1 MPPVDEFPA
10 ARVEAFSDAV
20 IAIAITL
27 LILEIK
33 VPRESEAAELVRALA
48 RLWPSYLAFLTS
60 FCTIGM
66 MWLNHHRLFA
76 LIKRTD
82 ETLVMINMALLLA
95 VTWVPFPTALLA
107 QHLRASGQAVAAIV
121 YSGTFL
127 FISIVFNVLW
137 WYAMRSGRVPHVSAG
152 PHPITRQYAAGPP
165 LYAVMLM
172 IGIRDATACLVLSL
186 LIAIYFSLP
195 PRLWAKKAPGGKP
208 ARVNP

>member
-1 MPPVDEFPA
+1 MPAVEEFRT

-20 IAIAITL
+20 LAIAITL

-33 VPRESEAAELVRALA
+33 VPRESEAAELTRALVQ
-48 RLWPSYLAFLTS
+48 LWPSYLAFVTS

-76 LIKRTD
+76 LIKRAD
-82 ETLVMINMALLLA
+82 EALVMINMALLLA
-95 VTWVPFPTALLA
+95 ITWVPFPTALLA
-107 QHLRASGQAVAAIV
+107 QHLRGSGQTVAAIV

-127 FISIVFNVLW
+127 FISMIFNVLW
-137 WYAMRSGRVPHVSAG
+137 WYAMRSGRVPHISEA

-165 LYAVMLM
+165 LYAVMLL
-172 IGIRDATACLVLSL
+172 IGIRNANACLVFSL

-195 PRLWAKKAPGGKP
+195 PRLWAKKSAGGKP
-208 ARVNP
+208 ARINA